1 MAHKDRSDSSG
12 LTSGP
17 RYPHP
22 PADSVS
28 NRFDRRFDGAGRQL
42 VQEELENDP
51 ELLPPER
58 FTDER
63 LRARPPYISERMCK
77 AHIDLFIARG
87 CAGLRNEYR
96 VSPEQAYRAM
106 QSGEFSR
113 KEEVAVRWALDGMR
127 PEEFGS
133 LHSVGRLTIE
143 ELARMV
149 RILYPLEAPWR
160 TWLNQW
166 ARDPDRAMPT
176 EEDFTWELEAPGELE
191 DIDLREVKRGDER
204 RIDENGTTYVKLNGI
219 LYSIRTDRLE
229 AGV

>member
-12 LTSGP
+12 LASGP

-22 PADSVS
+22 PAASVS

-58 FTDER
+58 FADER
-63 LRARPPYISERMCK
+63 LRARPPCISERMRK
-77 AHIDLFIARG
+77 THIDLFITKG

-96 VSPEQAYRAM
+96 VSAEQAYRAM

-133 LHSVGRLTIE
+133 LHSLGRLTIE

-149 RILYPLEAPWR
+149 RTLYPLEAPWR

-191 DIDLREVKRGDER
+191 DIDLREVKQGDER
-204 RIDENGTTYVKLNGI
+204 RIDEDGTTYVKLNGI

-229 AGV
+229 QGA

>member
-1 MAHKDRSDSSG
+1 MR
-12 LTSGP
+12 T
-17 RYPHP
+17 
-22 PADSVS
+22 
-28 NRFDRRFDGAGRQL
+28 N
-42 VQEELENDP
+42 
-51 ELLPPER
+51 
-58 FTDER
+58 
-63 LRARPPYISERMCK
+63 
-77 AHIDLFIARG
+77 HIDLFIRKG

-113 KEEVAVRWALDGMR
+113 TEEVAVRWALDGMR

-133 LHSVGRLTIE
+133 LHSVGKLTIE

-149 RILYPLEAPWR
+149 RTLYPLEAPWR

-204 RIDENGTTYVKLNGI
+204 RIDEDGNTYVKLNGI
-219 LYSIRTDRLE
+219 LYCIRTDRLE
-229 AGV
+229 EGA